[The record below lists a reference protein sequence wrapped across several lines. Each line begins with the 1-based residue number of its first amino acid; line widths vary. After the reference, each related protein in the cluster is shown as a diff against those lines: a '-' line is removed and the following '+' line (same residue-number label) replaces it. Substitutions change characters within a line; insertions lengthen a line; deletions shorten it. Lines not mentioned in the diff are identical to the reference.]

1 VYTKTLLSLLLSIS
15 FGLLH
20 AQDFSVGLKGKIIQY
35 SESNPYEKVYLHTD
49 KPHYFLNDTIWIK
62 AYGTIENGEELP
74 FATPSVPLYVNLYNH
89 LRREPEAQI
98 VIKLEDGSGQGDLI
112 LPREMS
118 PGIYSLIAFTK
129 RSELSGEKFLFAKD
143 LWIGEITEA
152 FIPRTDLEG
161 TLEVSFLPEGG
172 DLVEGLRS
180 KVGFKATGDKGL
192 GEAFYGYLIQNEKD
206 TLFQFESNH
215 LGMGSFDFIPKKN
228 QQYHAHVKSLNS
240 KWKNVGLPSAK
251 PRGTVLRVDVLS
263 EEETGVI
270 EVESN
275 THSEKEM
282 MLLAFSAGKIVWEE
296 NVALKEG
303 KAKVQFVKDDIP
315 PGIAQITLMEKT
327 GPPMAERLVYLHP
340 YAQAMVAF
348 ESDKN
353 TYSPKE
359 LVELDIVVSDEFG
372 APIAGDFSISVT
384 DAGQVFS
391 EPYAVNVLSHFRLG
405 SELKGLVEQ
414 PYYYFDLEN
423 EKAEA
428 HLDDLLLTQ
437 GWRRFSWE
445 KLADENHK
453 SPEFERGLEFS
464 GQAVQLGGKP
474 VKEPH
479 QVTAMVNS
487 FYDLPQVLEGETDAQ
502 GRFTFT
508 DLDFFDSVSVF
519 TQVFLEKDG
528 SSKVSKNNELQL
540 IPRYE
545 KARPDKMISGIPL
558 KEKDDIDF
566 EYVVKVG
573 EARNMLEQFVLGQE
587 VLLQE
592 ITVEAK
598 NLSKPN
604 DTRTLLYRDRADYS
618 VPVTREDFV
627 YANAIHFLRNRV
639 PSVQVLGDVFSFQDP
654 PRVIIRGGT
663 VTGNAS
669 GRPQNASNPILID
682 GQPTDILMAMSLN
695 MIDVERIDVI
705 TSQANRAMMSG
716 SAYINILTKTG
727 NPPTDFEDDPRLG
740 QGNDYLF
747 TKGYQA
753 PREFYLPP
761 AEVEDDG
768 FFSVDFRS
776 TLYWNPHLRSL
787 QDGKIK
793 VSFPLNEGSTLVKVV
808 LEGLSEYKE
817 PVYGTFTFDAE
828 GGN

>member
-1 VYTKTLLSLLLSIS
+1 MYTKSLLSLLLIFS
-15 FGLLH
+15 FGLLN
-20 AQDFSVGLKGKIIQY
+20 AQDFSADLKEKIIQY
-35 SESNPYEKVYLHTD
+35 SESNSYEKVYLHTD

-74 FATPSVPLYVNLYNH
+74 SATPSVPLYVNLYNH

-98 VIKLEDGSGQGDLI
+98 VIKLEDGSGQGDLV

-152 FIPRTDLEG
+152 YIPRTDLEG

-215 LGMGSFDFIPKKN
+215 LGMGSFDFIPEKN
-228 QQYHAHVKSLNS
+228 QHYHAHVKSLNS

-251 PRGTVLRVDVLS
+251 PKGTVLRVDVLN
-263 EEETGVI
+263 EEEMGII

-275 THSEKEM
+275 AHSEKEM
-282 MLLAFSAGKIVWEE
+282 MLLAISAGKIVWEE
-296 NVALKEG
+296 NVALQEG

-315 PGIAQITLMEKT
+315 SGIAQITLMEKN
-327 GPPMAERLVYLHP
+327 GPPVAERLVYFHP

-348 ESDKN
+348 EPDKN
-353 TYSPKE
+353 SYNPKE
-359 LVELDIVVSDEFG
+359 WVDLDIVVSDEFG

-391 EPYAVNVLSHFRLG
+391 EPYAANVLSHFRLG

-464 GQAVQLGGKP
+464 GQAKQLGGKS
-474 VKEPH
+474 VTEPH

-540 IPRYE
+540 IPRDE

-566 EYVVKVG
+566 DYVVKVG

-604 DTRTLLYRDRADYS
+604 DSRTLLYRDRADYS

-639 PSVQVLGDVFSFQDP
+639 PSVQVIGDVFSFQDP

-682 GQPTDILMAMSLN
+682 GQPTDVLMAMSLN
-695 MIDVERIDVI
+695 MIDVER
-705 TSQANRAMMSG
+705 
-716 SAYINILTKTG
+716 
-727 NPPTDFEDDPRLG
+727 
-740 QGNDYLF
+740 
-747 TKGYQA
+747 
-753 PREFYLPP
+753 
-761 AEVEDDG
+761 
-768 FFSVDFRS
+768 
-776 TLYWNPHLRSL
+776 
-787 QDGKIK
+787 
-793 VSFPLNEGSTLVKVV
+793 
-808 LEGLSEYKE
+808 
-817 PVYGTFTFDAE
+817 
-828 GGN
+828 